1 MKLDIN
7 QHIRYCLFLFDNC
20 TVNGL
25 GTFRIIESPPV
36 KDHNGNFI
44 KAEKYSISFTAEH
57 TEKPRLAYFISSKEN
72 CTEQE
77 AENLIRKYAKNVADE
92 IAVKNEVW
100 FRELGM
106 LIKKDGELRFVSHKF
121 TAKDLKKQVAVQTVA
136 VSTTADTEMKA
147 KPEPMV
153 IHAAGSAFT
162 AIPPQNNNTDVLI
175 EEEDDFELEEVSET
189 NVPAAAPLPEVP
201 VAKVN
206 VQAPIV
212 ETQTPVPVVAE
223 TIAAKEFIPVSV
235 SAAALQ
241 PKLTADNFIK
251 EIKPAFAG
259 KLILSLKAKKQIA
272 YAASFLGSALLL
284 YVFYIFVI
292 GDKSSANN
300 LQSNLDLASSGNT
313 ANNEQQY
320 NSPGLNTNGAEFT
333 NKKSSTEGL
342 NISVTGSKP
351 ATNDP
356 TKDKKKDAAK
366 QGVLNNSTAT
376 GNNNYIIAENTGL
389 SGTPTASIISPET
402 EVSTQKI
409 DLTAANKELP
419 VIQPE
424 KTIPAVT
431 NDKPN
436 NAPSTIVLSQAE
448 FPGGKTKLANYLKRN
463 LVYPES
469 GLDEGK
475 EGTTVV
481 RINVDKNGNVKASE
495 IVNSLGKDFDREIM
509 KVVSRMPKWNPA
521 KQNGESV
528 ESSVSFKV
536 EFRYDNKAPQ
546 RK

>member
-121 TAKDLKKQVAVQTVA
+121 TAKDLKKQVAVQTA
-136 VSTTADTEMKA
+136 AISSNAADAEIKA
-147 KPEPMV
+147 RPEPIVM
-153 IHAAGSAFT
+153 HAAGSTFT
-162 AIPPQNNNTDVLI
+162 GIPPQNNNTDLLI
-175 EEEDDFELEEVSET
+175 EDEDDFELEEIPET
-189 NVPAAAPLPEVP
+189 TVPAAAALPAELP
-201 VAKVN
+201 VAKMN
-206 VQAPIV
+206 VQQAPIL
-212 ETQTPVPVVAE
+212 ETQVPVAE
-223 TIAAKEFIPVSV
+223 TIASKEFIPVSV
-235 SAAALQ
+235 PTPALQ
-241 PKLTADNFIK
+241 PKIAADNFIK
-251 EIKPAFAG
+251 EIKPAFAS
-259 KLILSLKAKKQIA
+259 KLILSVKAKKQIT

-292 GDKSSANN
+292 GNKNSANN
-300 LQSNLDLASSGNT
+300 LQTNLDMTGSGNT
-313 ANNEQQY
+313 GNTEQY
-320 NSPGLNTNGAEFT
+320 NSPGLNNTNGAEFT

-351 ATNDP
+351 AANDP
-356 TKDKKKDAAK
+356 LKDKKKDAVK

-376 GNNNYIIAENTGL
+376 GNNNYITAENTGL
-389 SGTPTASIISPET
+389 SGTPPASIISPET
-402 EVSTQKI
+402 EVATQKI
-409 DLTAANKELP
+409 DLTATNKELP

-431 NDKPN
+431 NDKSN

-463 LVYPES
+463 IVYPES

-481 RINVDKNGNVKASE
+481 KINVDKNGNVKASE

-536 EFRYDNKAPQ
+536 EFRYDNKASQ
-546 RK
+546 R

>member
-25 GTFRIIESPPV
+25 GTFKIIESPPV

-44 KAEKYSISFTAEH
+44 KAEKYSISFTADH

-121 TAKDLKKQVAVQTVA
+121 TAKDLKKQVAVQTASSYTVE
-136 VSTTADTEMKA
+136 ADNKTIA
-147 KPEPMV
+147 EPVLM
-153 IHAAGSAFT
+153 HAAASVT
-162 AIPPQNNNTDVLI
+162 SLHPQNNNSAEILV
-175 EEEDDFELEEVSET
+175 EEDDFELEEVLET
-189 NVPAAAPLPEVP
+189 IAPPPMPEMP
-201 VAKVN
+201 VAKVK
-206 VQAPIV
+206 AEP
-212 ETQTPVPVVAE
+212 PVVE
-223 TIAAKEFIPVSV
+223 KIAAKEFIPAPAVLAPVFQSKYAVDGLNKEKEVPLTNKFVLSV
-235 SAAALQ
+235 
-241 PKLTADNFIK
+241 
-251 EIKPAFAG
+251 
-259 KLILSLKAKKQIA
+259 KAKKQIA
-272 YAASFLGSALLL
+272 YTASFLGSALLL
-284 YVFYIFVI
+284 YVFYVFII
-292 GDKSSANN
+292 SGKNSDKNS
-300 LQSNLDLASSGNT
+300 QSNLAT
-313 ANNEQQY
+313 AGSNNPVNNEQY
-320 NSPGLNTNGAEFT
+320 GNSNPVANGAEFT
-333 NKKSSTEGL
+333 TKKIGNELT
-342 NISVTGSKP
+342 IPVTGGKQALS
-351 ATNDP
+351 DP
-356 TKDKKKDAAK
+356 QKDKKKDAAR
-366 QGVLNNSTAT
+366 LNVSTNSTAT
-376 GNNNYIIAENTGL
+376 GNNNAITENAGL
-389 SGTPTASIISPET
+389 LTTPASAISAET
-402 EVSTQKI
+402 EIPKQNI
-409 DLTAANKELP
+409 DLVPANKELP
-419 VIQPE
+419 ANQPE
-424 KTIPAVT
+424 KTAPPVVT
-431 NDKPN
+431 NEKSN
-436 NAPSTIVLSQAE
+436 NAPATIVLSQAE

-469 GLDEGK
+469 GLDEAK

-509 KVVSRMPKWNPA
+509 KVVSRMPKWSPA

-536 EFRYDNKAPQ
+536 EFRYDNKPGQ